1 MLNQIL
7 FGIPLIKYALNNKS
21 FKSLEKASLLIYFA
35 NTDIYNNQY
44 KKKIQ
49 VISLNKK
56 YVCR

>member
-21 FKSLEKASLLIYFA
+21 FKSLEKATSLIYFA

-44 KKKIQ
+44 KKK
-49 VISLNKK
+49 K
-56 YVCR
+56 YKL